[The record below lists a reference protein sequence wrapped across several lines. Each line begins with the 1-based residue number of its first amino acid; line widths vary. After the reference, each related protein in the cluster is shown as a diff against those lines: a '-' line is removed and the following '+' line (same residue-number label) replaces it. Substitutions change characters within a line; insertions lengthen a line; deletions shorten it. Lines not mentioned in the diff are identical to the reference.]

1 MVSLYT
7 HIYFTTIL
15 RDTNDYIHVNPT
27 LQKRTKKSLSRAGF
41 ELASAWKHIHT
52 LDDYIDVRVIAQN
65 PTIYNM
71 YKLYVYNNMSACEN
85 HEIC

>member
-1 MVSLYT
+1 M
-7 HIYFTTIL
+7 
-15 RDTNDYIHVNPT
+15 NDYIHVNPT
-27 LQKRTKKSLSRAGF
+27 LQKTTKKLLSRAGF

-71 YKLYVYNNMSACEN
+71 TEGLCFPTGGYIFFMVRHGRANFCQFSPTNV
-85 HEIC
+85 